1 VTNELIRKLSI
12 DQYIWS
18 LPSDQSMPKLALD
31 KYCYKVTGKIGK
43 RRNYD
48 ISISWCWWC
57 LKDIN

>member
-48 ISISWCWWC
+48 ISIS
-57 LKDIN
+57 